1 MVGTDKDNAE
11 LREAVNANIKGGHE
25 KIMKVSEEI
34 QKYASID
41 LTYAK
46 QVSDSSKGK
55 NLEDDASPVEVD
67 QVQLEM
73 KI

>member
-1 MVGTDKDNAE
+1 MVGTDRDNAE

-25 KIMKVSEEI
+25 KIMKVSDEI
-34 QKYASID
+34 QKYANIEIAHS
-41 LTYAK
+41 K
-46 QVSDSSKGK
+46 QVSDSSKYK
-55 NLEDDASPVEVD
+55 HLEDDASPVEMD